1 MLIYNLY
8 EIGNRLYTIRKK
20 TGFTQMEIA
29 EQADISERTYA
40 DIERGTAN
48 MRLITLLRICDALH
62 ITPNE
67 LLTDEQPPRDLQK
80 EEMLKRLSAC
90 SIKDQDTALQLLDV
104 YLKSLYND
112 A

>member
-1 MLIYNLY
+1 MLIYDLI
-8 EIGNRLYTIRKK
+8 EIGNRLYRIRKK
-20 TGFTQMEIA
+20 MGLTQMEVAIF
-29 EQADISERTYA
+29 ADLSERTYA

-67 LLTDEQPPRDLQK
+67 LLTDEKPPRDLQK

-104 YLKSLYND
+104 YIKSLYND